1 MRAKNFYRATSLD
14 DAYRKLSENP
24 KNAIIAGG
32 LWMKKLGQ
40 SYDTLIDLSDLG
52 LNKIEESE
60 NSIKV
65 GSMVTLRNF
74 ETSLLIKEICGGL
87 ASTAAGE
94 IMGVNFRNLA
104 TIGGS
109 VFGRYPFSDVITSLL
124 ALDVALEFF
133 PEQKMSLEEYLN
145 YRGKIQGILVALY
158 IKKDAGTYFYKKVKA
173 TALDFPLVNIAI
185 TLRNNKHY
193 IVVGSRPMIASLAHQ
208 AMKEADAGED
218 ASKVAKT
225 AIGEY
230 SFADSVAI
238 GKDYRKEISEVYI
251 RRGLKEV
258 SK

>member
-14 DAYRKLSENP
+14 DAYRKLAENP

-32 LWMKKLGQ
+32 LWIKKLGQ
-40 SYDTLIDLSDLG
+40 SYETLIDLSDLG
-52 LNKIEESE
+52 LNKIEELE
-60 NSIKV
+60 DAVKV
-65 GSMVTLRNF
+65 GSMTTLRDF
-74 ETSLLIKEICGGL
+74 ESSPLIQNICGGI
-87 ASTAAGE
+87 ASTAVGE

-109 VFGRYPFSDVITSLL
+109 IFGRYPFSDVITSLL
-124 ALDVALEFF
+124 ALDVTLEFY
-133 PEQKMSLEEYLN
+133 PEQKMSLEEYLS

-158 IKKDAGTYFYKKVKA
+158 IKKDQGTCFYKKVKA

>member
-74 ETSLLIKEICGGL
+74 ETSPLIKEICGGL

>member
-14 DAYRKLSENP
+14 DAYCKLSENP

-74 ETSLLIKEICGGL
+74 ETSPLIKEICGGL

-124 ALDVALEFF
+124 ALDVTLEFF

-158 IKKDAGTYFYKKVKA
+158 IKKDAGKYFYKKVKA